1 MSLTRILF
9 LPVVVMLLGTTCSDN
24 TSEPPPANVTVE
36 GPSSH
41 DWRWEYT
48 IIDPANT
55 KGHLWDVCYIN
66 DNCIW
71 AVGQIEHKGENYN
84 ACRWDGNEWKLEKVY
99 DLIPDSNTE
108 PDVHQLYTVYGTDPD
123 YIWFCGG
130 TYFILWNGKEY
141 ITDHSLIIPLLS
153 AHGTLRESWGNAPN
167 NIYMGG
173 TNGEIVHYDGH
184 RWKRLE
190 NDIEQ
195 DITAIHGN
203 GDTVLVAATGPG
215 DAGPTAFYT
224 IVGEKVE
231 FFAQDSLVHG
241 VHALWF
247 SHLDDIYAEGD
258 GSSHFNGHEWL
269 KFRSK
274 MGGLGNDMAA
284 NSRWDILVAGA
295 VSTIRHYNNED
306 WKQWMPIPG
315 LDYHVCLNG
324 CTIRGDEA
332 WAVGLLTQ
340 GTEVLIVKGTRSSR

>member
-1 MSLTRILF
+1 
-9 LPVVVMLLGTTCSDN
+9 MLLGTTCSDN

-66 DNCIW
+66 DTCIW
-71 AVGQIEHKGENYN
+71 AVGEIAYRGEWYN
-84 ACRWDGNEWKLEKVY
+84 ACLWDGKTWELVKVF
-99 DLIPDSNTE
+99 DKIPGASQPE
-108 PDVHQLYTVYGTDPD
+108 VHELRTVYGDTPD
-123 YIWFCGG
+123 NVWFSIG
-130 TYFILWNGKEY
+130 TLFIHWNGENF
-141 ITDHSLIIPLLS
+141 TTVSSLWRDMKGS
-153 AHGTLRESWGNAPN
+153 VHECWASAPN

-215 DAGPTAFYT
+215 DAGPTIFYT

-269 KFRSK
+269 IIRSK

-295 VSTIRHYNNED
+295 VSTIRHYNND
-306 WKQWMPIPG
+306 NWKQWMPIPG

-340 GTEVLIVKGTRSSR
+340 GTEVLIVKGTRSAQ